1 MNAGIQD
8 AHNLAWKLAL
18 VAAGAAAPALLDSY
32 DAERRGVDLATV
44 RKASVFQGDDGAADS
59 PAARAGNRELAVQLA
74 SPLARVTLLSSEHE
88 LEIHYRA
95 SPIVAGYRDG
105 ASRRRGRR
113 PTWEGP
119 APGDRVYAPGLLV
132 TADGATTS
140 LRALQRGTAH
150 QLLILAGEADAT
162 ALAAY
167 VDLAAS
173 AKARF
178 GRWLDAAVVVVADR
192 PPAAAAPGVA
202 VLADP
207 AFGVHGHLGAAADT
221 LYLIRPDGYLGFRGQ
236 PPDGARLAA
245 YFAAIVAG

>member
-1 MNAGIQD
+1 
-8 AHNLAWKLAL
+8 
-18 VAAGAAAPALLDSY
+18 
-32 DAERRGVDLATV
+32 
-44 RKASVFQGDDGAADS
+44 
-59 PAARAGNRELAVQLA
+59 
-74 SPLARVTLLSSEHE
+74 
-88 LEIHYRA
+88 A

-105 ASRRRGRR
+105 AHGRSRRR
-113 PTWEGP
+113 PAWEGP

-150 QLLILAGEADAT
+150 QLLILAGEADAA

-167 VDLAAS
+167 ADLAAA

-207 AFGVHGHLGAAADT
+207 AFGVHGHLGAAAAP
-221 LYLIRPDGYLGFRGQ
+221 LYPIRPHRYPGFR
-236 PPDGARLAA
+236 
-245 YFAAIVAG
+245 